1 MILYFIYRN
10 MSSVSRLHLN
20 MENII
25 VSKGI
30 KIDNP
35 NFEPKISIIKYAK
48 GFMIILGISVDIS
61 ITM

>member
-30 KIDNP
+30 KIDTL
-35 NFEPKISIIKYAK
+35 NFEPKTSIIKYANEIL
-48 GFMIILGISVDIS
+48 IILKSSVDIL
-61 ITM
+61 IIV

>member
-10 MSSVSRLHLN
+10 MSSGSRLHLN

-48 GFMIILGISVDIS
+48 GFMIILEISVDIL

>member
-10 MSSVSRLHLN
+10 MSSVSRLHLYI
-20 MENII
+20 EDLI

-48 GFMIILGISVDIS
+48 GFMIILGISVDIL

>member
-1 MILYFIYRN
+1 

-48 GFMIILGISVDIS
+48 GFMIILGISVDIL
-61 ITM
+61 IIV

>member
-10 MSSVSRLHLN
+10 MSSGSRLHLN

-48 GFMIILGISVDIS
+48 GFMIILGISVDIL